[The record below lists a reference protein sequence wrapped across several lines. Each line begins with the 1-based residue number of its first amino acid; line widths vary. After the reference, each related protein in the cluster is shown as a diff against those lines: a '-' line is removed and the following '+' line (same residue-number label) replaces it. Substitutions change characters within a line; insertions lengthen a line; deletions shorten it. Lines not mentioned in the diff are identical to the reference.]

1 MVFKNKYGKLRE
13 ENPNLSGWHDHVYN
27 KKSPKSADNMYRNIG
42 LFCEKMNLKPD
53 SILDLSDSGELSEV
67 FEKFVEIME
76 KDRKMGSYISK
87 YKHAINSFLKYHKR
101 TKKLDTEITN
111 EGKSSKYNG
120 ELIPSKLDLQHLFE
134 KSTTR
139 GRVIISLMAFSGLR
153 PESIGNYVGND
164 GIRLKDLSGLDLSDP
179 TEPKFT
185 DFPIK
190 IMVRD
195 TQNAVTRL
203 SKNGSAYWT
212 MAGHQTMQYIL
223 DYLQERIRN
232 GEKLTPES
240 PLIRHSGHGYG
251 KNNTL
256 KERPD
261 TEHIRREIRTSMRRS
276 GITQRPY
283 VLRRYFM
290 QTLSTAELKGFIT
303 MEWRLFL
310 SGHSGNI
317 QSTYVNQKEHI
328 NPELEKMVKESF
340 VKCLKLL
347 ETEHYESVDDK
358 TMLYTALL
366 MTAHFT
372 EEEISRMNL
381 NSLSEIDIIDLIK
394 KRLSDNLN
402 GNSEKYV
409 SVPESDLNDWAKRG
423 YVFKAIT
430 QSGLC
435 LMERIS

>member
-1 MVFKNKYGKLRE
+1 MGFKNIYGKLRE
-13 ENPNLSGWHDHVYN
+13 ENPRLSEWHEHVYT
-27 KKSPKSADNMYRNIG
+27 KKSPKSADNMFRNIG

-67 FEKFVEIME
+67 FEKFVRIME
-76 KDRKMGSYISK
+76 KDHKMGSYIAK

-101 TKKLDTEITN
+101 TKKLDTEIMN
-111 EGKSSKYNG
+111 EGKSSKYNR
-120 ELIPSKLDLQHLFE
+120 ETIPSKVDLQHLFE
-134 KSTTR
+134 KSTPR

-153 PESIGNYVGND
+153 PESIGNYLGND

-195 TQNAVTRL
+195 TLNPVTRL

-212 MAGHQTMQYIL
+212 MAGHQTMQYVI
-223 DYLQERIRN
+223 DYLKERIKN
-232 GEKLTPES
+232 GENLTPDT
-240 PLIRHSGHGYG
+240 PLITHSRHGYG

-261 TEHIRREIRTSMRRS
+261 TEHIRREIRISMRRS

-290 QTLSTAELKGFIT
+290 QTLSTAELRGFIT

-328 NPELEKMVKESF
+328 NPELEKMVRESF
-340 VKCLKLL
+340 TKCLKLL
-347 ETEHYESVDDK
+347 ETEHYESTDDK
-358 TMLYTALL
+358 SMLYTEVLL
-366 MTAHFT
+366 AAHFT
-372 EEEISRMNL
+372 EEEISRLNL
-381 NSLSEIDIIDLIK
+381 NSLDEKDIIHMITR
-394 KRLSDNLN
+394 RLSDNLN
-402 GNSEKYV
+402 GNTEKYV
-409 SVPESDLNDWAKRG
+409 SVPESDLNGWAKRG